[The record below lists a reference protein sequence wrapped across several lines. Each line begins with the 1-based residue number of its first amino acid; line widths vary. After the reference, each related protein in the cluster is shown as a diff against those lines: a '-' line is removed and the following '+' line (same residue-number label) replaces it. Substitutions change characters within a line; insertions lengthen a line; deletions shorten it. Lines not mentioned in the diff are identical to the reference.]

1 MTANPA
7 ASAAPS
13 RQGSR
18 SGRGRRHEI
27 LQTFT
32 RHVAERGY
40 DGTNFAEIAA
50 ELGMSKGTIVHHFGT
65 KDRMLRELQESYM
78 RRRLAEAELIR
89 ERLPTPAEQLAALC
103 YAFVQ
108 YQVSDRPATVAF
120 QREVG
125 RFAAEPVMSEVRRL
139 QARHRRTVGDVL
151 RAGMAGGQFRHG
163 DVQLL
168 SLMIFGSAQWAWTW
182 FDPDGPRSAD
192 EIGGTLVDLVLGSLL
207 VSRAALP
214 DLADPRGRLPGLVR
228 SLITETAR
236 EHGRGTHQSD

>member
-1 MTANPA
+1 MTADPA
-7 ASAAPS
+7 TS
-13 RQGSR
+13 RPPRGSR
-18 SGRGRRHEI
+18 RREI
-27 LQTFT
+27 LETFT
-32 RHVAERGY
+32 RHVADRGY

-89 ERLPTPAEQLAALC
+89 ARLSSPAEQLAALC

-139 QARHRRTVGDVL
+139 QATHRRTVGDVL
-151 RAGMAGGQFRHG
+151 RAGMAGGEFRQG

-182 FDPDGPRSAD
+182 YDPDGPRSAD

-207 VSRAALP
+207 VDRDDLGA
-214 DLADPRGRLPGLVR
+214 LADPQGRIPGLVR
-228 SLITETAR
+228 AFIR
-236 EHGRGTHQSD
+236 EVGAVSGTNGTFQDRRDRLP

>member
-1 MTANPA
+1 VTADPA
-7 ASAAPS
+7 TS
-13 RQGSR
+13 RPPRGSR
-18 SGRGRRHEI
+18 RREI
-27 LQTFT
+27 LETFT
-32 RHVAERGY
+32 RHVADRGY

-89 ERLPTPAEQLAALC
+89 ARLSSPAEQLAALC

-139 QARHRRTVGDVL
+139 QATHRRTVGDVL
-151 RAGMAGGQFRHG
+151 RAGMAGGEFRQG

-182 FDPDGPRSAD
+182 YDPDGPRSAD

-207 VSRAALP
+207 VDRDDLGA
-214 DLADPRGRLPGLVR
+214 LADPQGRIPGLVR
-228 SLITETAR
+228 AFIR
-236 EHGRGTHQSD
+236 EVGAVSGTNGTFQDRRDRLP